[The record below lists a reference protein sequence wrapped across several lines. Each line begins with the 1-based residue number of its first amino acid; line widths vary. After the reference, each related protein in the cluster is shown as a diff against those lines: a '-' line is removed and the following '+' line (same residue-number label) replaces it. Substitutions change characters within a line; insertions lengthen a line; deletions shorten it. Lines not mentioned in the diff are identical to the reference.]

1 MKDTNKNYYGMFS
14 KILINPAVYLMS
26 KNGGL
31 DFMFYDAE
39 HGMLQMD
46 KLHDLVLFG
55 NNIDLPTF
63 IRVAELSRKEV
74 SNALDCGAT
83 GVMVPMIETREQAEK
98 LVYWSK
104 YPPVGNRGYSS
115 GANTNYGPSGG
126 HKENMDSIN
135 EKTVT
140 IVQIETKLGIENAE
154 EIISVDGVDGVI
166 VGPVDLSISLGNVG
180 DVLAPQQ
187 VEAIEKVI
195 SICKKYN
202 RTFGI
207 IGSNKI
213 LDYFKDDINYFV
225 SAIDTSIV
233 RDGIINAVSDYDKIT
248 GGK

>member
-1 MKDTNKNYYGMFS
+1 MKDKSKNYYGMFS
-14 KILINPAVYLMS
+14 KILINPAVYLMA

-74 SNALDCGAT
+74 SHALDCGAT
-83 GVMVPMIETREQAEK
+83 GIMVPMIETREDAEK

-126 HKENMDSIN
+126 HRENMDEIN
-135 EKTVT
+135 ERTVT
-140 IVQIETKLGIENAE
+140 IVQLETKTGIENAE
-154 EIISVDGVDGVI
+154 EIISVEGVDGVI
-166 VGPVDLSISLGNVG
+166 IGPVDLSISLGNIG
-180 DVLAPQQ
+180 DVLAPKQ
-187 VEAIEKVI
+187 VEAINKVI
-195 SICKKYN
+195 ELCKKYN

-207 IGSNKI
+207 IGSNQI
-213 LDYFKDDINYFV
+213 LEYFKDDINYFV
-225 SAIDTSIV
+225 SAMDTSIV
-233 RDGIINAVSDYDKIT
+233 RDGIVNAVKDYDRIT
-248 GGK
+248 GK